1 MRYLMN
7 HGSLAEL
14 RDRIYHKK
22 KGSNMVLAIGLMT
35 IKFIEEF
42 YCSFRSD
49 QGGVMTVQF
58 HT

>member
-22 KGSNMVLAIGLMT
+22 KMLKYGFSYWIND
-35 IKFIEEF
+35 
-42 YCSFRSD
+42 Y
-49 QGGVMTVQF
+49 
-58 HT
+58 